1 MAVVERVHCVL
12 CGYDVR
18 PKRIGLAADGSYDS
32 EAAVLHDMGVRV
44 DTIGGRGRLTV
55 ERKPVTIPIAVGL
68 LAAIDAARARVVAD
82 LQAAGVDVE

>member
-1 MAVVERVHCVL
+1 MAVVEKLHCVL

-18 PKRIGLAADGSYDS
+18 PQRIGLSADGSYDP
-32 EAAVLHDMGVRV
+32 EAAVQHDMGIRV

-55 ERKPVTIPIAVGL
+55 ERKPVTIPAAIGL

-82 LQAAGVDVE
+82 LQAAGVEVE